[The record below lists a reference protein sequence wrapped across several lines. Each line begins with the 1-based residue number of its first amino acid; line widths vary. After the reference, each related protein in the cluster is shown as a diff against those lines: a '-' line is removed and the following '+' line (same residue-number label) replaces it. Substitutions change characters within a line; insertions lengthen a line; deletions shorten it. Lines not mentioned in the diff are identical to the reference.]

1 MGTRTFIFFLF
12 IQSMSLPVRGQY
24 NDPCEHLRK
33 RYRDISA
40 SREKERASIKAL
52 WGKIPVNDYYAKDSE
67 IYSKYEP
74 LLKAAYEQT
83 LACDSKQS
91 TQSNSSNTNYTGLGA
106 FGPAA
111 NALEQQANITK
122 CPGRASYLR
131 KLAAKFRQGNQPSQ
145 AEMDAIPPCD
155 ADYGNSEATA
165 AGQKIVSEQQKKQEA
180 LAREIAAINGITN
193 GVVDL
198 IKSVGVDPDRFAR
211 QTNDLQDKVSA
222 INNPRKQHQPTDN
235 KGIMDDAKR
244 NNLNMDD
251 LGPGEED
258 DDGGAPVV
266 DVRPRKG
273 AVNEN
278 LEKILP
284 TEPVKPGTLVTQPN
298 GTIRIDYPD
307 GSSQFI
313 GSDETQEPVSPGKQ
327 PMAQIP
333 SSPNGKGSSPNGVPS
348 SPDSSQNNLTSDPA
362 SPAMAKV
369 RFKVTGKKPPSLV
382 RISYNGRPVGA
393 GGSLWNT
400 QKTVVFDGSDLP
412 VGPVNLKV
420 YIQYS
425 EKLPNKDP
433 GTGGKQQKTTFPEGS
448 ILITEPDGS
457 QRMIKPDGSIQHL
470 GNSGPGNYVPV
481 WKNTE
486 EELDKPWNIEGGK
499 LNEIPIP

>member
-1 MGTRTFIFFLF
+1 MKSIVIKTFFLML
-12 IQSMSLPVRGQY
+12 IISSQIVYGQRSTSGSLRCPPSCPDCY
-24 NDPCEHLRK
+24 NNPC
-33 RYRDISA
+33 Y
-40 SREKERASIKAL
+40 
-52 WGKIPVNDYYAKDSE
+52 DSE
-67 IYSKYEP
+67 KP
-74 LLKAAYEQT
+74 T
-83 LACDSKQS
+83 P
-91 TQSNSSNTNYTGLGA
+91 SSNTNGNTNSYQSPQKSTGLGA
-106 FGPAA
+106 FEPAA
-111 NALEQQANITK
+111 NALEQQAKITK
-122 CPGRASYLR
+122 CLGRAAYMR
-131 KLAAKFRQGNQPSQ
+131 KLAAKFRQGNQPSD
-145 AEMDAIPPCD
+145 AEMNAIPPCD
-155 ADYGNSEATA
+155 ADYGNSAATA
-165 AGQKIVSEQQKKQEA
+165 AGQQVVSEQQLKQQA
-180 LAREIAAINGITN
+180 LNQQIAAMNALTN

-198 IKSVGVDPDRFAR
+198 IRSVGVDPDRFAR
-211 QTNDLQDKVSA
+211 QTNDLQDKISA

-235 KGIMDDAKR
+235 KGIMGDAKR

-258 DDGGAPVV
+258 DNGGAPIA
-266 DVRPRKG
+266 DVRPLNG

-284 TEPVKPGTLVTQPN
+284 AEPVKPGTLVTQPN

-313 GSDETQEPVSPGKQ
+313 GSDETQGPVSPGKQ
-327 PMAQIP
+327 PMAQLP

-348 SPDSSQNNLTSDPA
+348 SPNNSQNNPTSAPS

-412 VGPVNLKV
+412 VGTVKLKV
-420 YIQYS
+420 YIRYS
-425 EKLPNKDP
+425 EKLPNNDP
-433 GTGGKQQKTTFPEGS
+433 GTGGKQQKTTFPDGS
-448 ILITEPDGS
+448 ILITEPEGS

-470 GNSGPGNYVPV
+470 GNAGPGNYVPV

-486 EELDKPWNIEGGK
+486 EEFFVTKVVPQDKQGGNP
-499 LNEIPIP
+499 NEIVIP